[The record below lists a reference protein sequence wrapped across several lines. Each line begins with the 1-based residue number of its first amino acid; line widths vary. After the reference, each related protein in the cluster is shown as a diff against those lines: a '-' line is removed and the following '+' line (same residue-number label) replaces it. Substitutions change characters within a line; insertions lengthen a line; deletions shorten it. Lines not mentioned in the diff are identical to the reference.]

1 VRLIAA
7 IAIGG
12 CAVVLVAGC
21 GSSSN
26 HAEGSSGAPG
36 SGTASTSATAP
47 ETGSG
52 AGAPCQSQQQQG
64 IDASFGVRR
73 TPGAAQ
79 ALIARA
85 ARLGFQNL
93 TVQRRACK
101 RYAAVLTGL
110 TGMAQAREFQQEAA
124 RAGLHVLIECRSGP
138 FRGGLAAVF
147 GHRRSQRAA
156 VVLMRDATAKGFQ
169 NLQVQQD
176 RCGDWEV
183 DLYGV
188 DTAKQRVALRREAAT
203 AGYRLRFEPG

>member
-1 VRLIAA
+1 VHLIAA

-73 TPGAAQ
+73 TPVAAQ

-85 ARLGFQNL
+85 TRLGFQNL
-93 TVQRRACK
+93 TVQQRACK

-138 FRGGLAAVF
+138 YRGGLAAVF
-147 GHRRSQRAA
+147 GHRRSHRAA

-183 DLYGV
+183 DLYGA
-188 DTAKQRVALRREAAT
+188 DTAKQRVQLRREAAT